1 MTKLKLTNVLKFTR
15 ACMIKLLSILRTYL
29 KQTMKL
35 MLDKTRHGEYNL
47 VCPKYNYATEGG
59 KSVTHSKIPS

>member
-1 MTKLKLTNVLKFTR
+1 
-15 ACMIKLLSILRTYL
+15 
-29 KQTMKL
+29 